1 MLAILTLCE
10 SLVLC
15 IFAALAG
22 LGLAALMFPSIGAM
36 LGSLKMQPL
45 TIVLGLATAALLAL
59 ASSLVPALQVK
70 RLKIVDAL
78 AVR

>member
-1 MLAILTLCE
+1 
-10 SLVLC
+10 
-15 IFAALAG
+15 
-22 LGLAALMFPSIGAM
+22 
-36 LGSLKMQPL
+36 MQPL